1 VNYTNIDTSG
11 VVVVDQIDFKMK
23 ANFSLP
29 SKINHGFFDNYSV
42 YELNNTGYETMN
54 DQCRVYTGYENPFG
68 YWLPEAKYTGEI
80 IIDGLLCQIYKY
92 TYNYYEIMTNTL
104 YANGTIP
111 VQITEFSYSSYSDLN
126 KSSTTTFYNLQ
137 PSISKDDF
145 VPPKTCHGDDYVC
158 PGGNITEMEFY
169 RFHPPAG
176 VTLDN
181 RNAADALGDVT
192 YVCSSGPDGQDKHIS
207 IFKAKVNTSW
217 GQYQFC
223 NFEICDGF
231 VDVPTVGHESSYGAS
246 FDGGQ
251 CSKNVGIG
259 NWYSFNSSFK
269 CASESNFHDCAW
281 YQTGIGKTIDV
292 TCLDKLGFF
301 YACETDGGDPYP
313 TALKIWNNAFKYNKT
328 SNGGCPHIV
337 PLADPASYESP
348 LAAPASDKHELWR
361 QKKEPKLLPYGMRLF
376 RLPFDNR

>member
-1 VNYTNIDTSG
+1 
-11 VVVVDQIDFKMK
+11 
-23 ANFSLP
+23 
-29 SKINHGFFDNYSV
+29 
-42 YELNNTGYETMN
+42 
-54 DQCRVYTGYENPFG
+54 
-68 YWLPEAKYTGEI
+68 
-80 IIDGLLCQIYKY
+80 LLCQIYRY
-92 TYNYYEIMTNTL
+92 TYDYYDTIKNTL

-111 VQITEFSYSSYSDLN
+111 VQITEIYSYSDLN
-126 KSSTTTFYNLQ
+126 RTSTTTFYNLQ

-169 RFHPPAG
+169 RFHPPG
-176 VTLDN
+176 GITLDN

-192 YVCSSGPDGQDKHIS
+192 YVCSTGPDGQDKHVS

-269 CASESNFHDCAW
+269 CASETDFHNCAW
-281 YQTGIGKTIDV
+281 YQTGIGKTIGIN
-292 TCLDKLGFF
+292 CLVKQGFF
-301 YACETDGGDPYP
+301 TACENDGGDPYP
-313 TALKIWNNAFKYNKT
+313 TALEIWNNAFKYNK
-328 SNGGCPHIV
+328 SSDGGCPHIV

-348 LAAPASDKHELWR
+348 LAAPASDRHE
-361 QKKEPKLLPYGMRLF
+361 QKSKLPPFGLF
-376 RLPFDNR
+376 RLPVVNR